1 MQNDFCSKDII
12 YVAIGNWYTCVCC
25 IPECSQCMCVYTLIH
40 THTHT
45 HTHTHAHTY
54 THTYIHKHIHTHTH
68 THTHRHTH
76 IDTYTI
82 VSSKL
87 LKLINFVYRREDLV
101 IQTIL
106 SLPPRSS
113 HGLFSPMRKGV
124 AEKEK
129 ILLRMSQRNTEWST
143 SEA

>member
-1 MQNDFCSKDII
+1 MF
-12 YVAIGNWYTCVCC
+12 VAFQSATSVCVCTH
-25 IPECSQCMCVYTLIH
+25 SY

-54 THTYIHKHIHTHTH
+54 THTHTYTNTYTYTHTYTYTQTHTH
-68 THTHRHTH
+68 
-76 IDTYTI
+76 DTYTI

-87 LKLINFVYRREDLV
+87 LKLINFVYRREDFL

>member
-1 MQNDFCSKDII
+1 MGTGIHVF
-12 YVAIGNWYTCVCC
+12 VAFQSATSVCVCTH
-25 IPECSQCMCVYTLIH
+25 SY

-54 THTYIHKHIHTHTH
+54 THTHTYTNTYTYTHTYTYTQTHTH
-68 THTHRHTH
+68 
-76 IDTYTI
+76 DTYTI

-124 AEKEK
+124 AETEK
-129 ILLRMSQRNTEWST
+129 ILLRMSQRNTEWNT